1 MKSRSETSMELY
13 QLMLRR
19 GYREEFCDIVTKNL
33 NTDFTAKRMIGYLS
47 YYQHPTLEAIA
58 DEMLAILNDRNRIM
72 QKKDLEKINA
82 SWNNHMMQGFNENE
96 G

>member
-47 YYQHPTLEAIA
+47 HYQHPTLEAIA

-82 SWNNHMMQGFNENE
+82 SWNNHMMQGFHENE